1 MGLLAKLMKRETS
14 AEDAQSETC
23 SHLMLTSRWDSLD
36 DIGHED
42 RATSF
47 HCESCDRFFSL
58 EETQEL
64 RRKEAERIRRISG

>member
-1 MGLLAKLMKRETS
+1 
-14 AEDAQSETC
+14 
-23 SHLMLTSRWDSLD
+23 MLTPRWDSLD

-64 RRKEAERIRRISG
+64 RRNEAERIRRISG